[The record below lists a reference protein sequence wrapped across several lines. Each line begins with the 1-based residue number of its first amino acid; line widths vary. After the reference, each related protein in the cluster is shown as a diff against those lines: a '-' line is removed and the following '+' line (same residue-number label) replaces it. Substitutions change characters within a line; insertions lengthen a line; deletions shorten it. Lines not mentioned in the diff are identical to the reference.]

1 MNFKKLA
8 IIFSIIMGS
17 CMIIMWIVFISSNSV
32 PEIQTKPLELTMH
45 LTAEF
50 ITSISLIVGALGLL
64 KEKLWANKVYFFSMG
79 MLIYTLIMSSG
90 YFLEKKEIPF
100 FIMFMSFLF
109 LSIIITFKM
118 VKNN

>member
-17 CMIIMWIVFISSNSV
+17 CMIIMWIVFIISNSV
-32 PEIQTKPLELTMH
+32 PEIQTKPFELTMH

-50 ITSISLIVGALGLL
+50 ITSLSLIIGAIGLL
-64 KEKLWANKVYFFSMG
+64 KEKIWADKAYFFSMG

-100 FIMFMSFLF
+100 FIMFISFLS
-109 LSIIITFKM
+109 LSIVVTFKM
-118 VKNN
+118 IKDN